1 MKSLQY
7 FYRSL
12 ASAPLAAAAVVF
24 AVLSAPLSAQSLQEQ
39 FDQANNELEALT
51 LTNAQLRNRIALQEQ
66 LITEMAESIEY
77 AAMISNEETSP
88 LNDLIERMMASMEE
102 FVESDLPF
110 DLEERR
116 EEVSRIRGLVDN
128 PEAPLS
134 QKLSLLI
141 ALYQAEGGYGR
152 TLDTYETMMEVDGV
166 EQEVTM
172 TRIGRLMLAYQ
183 TEDRT
188 TTAVWDKASDSWVE
202 LPAGD
207 YRSAITTAT
216 NVASSLTAPEL
227 LDIPV
232 PPPVPA
238 Q

>member
-7 FYRSL
+7 FSRSL
-12 ASAPLAAAAVVF
+12 ASMPMAAAAVMF

-39 FDQANNELEALT
+39 FEQANTELEALT

-66 LITEMAESIEY
+66 LIEEMAESIEY

-88 LNDLIERMMASMEE
+88 LNDLIERMMSSMEA

-116 EEVSRIRGLVDN
+116 EEVARIRGLVDN
-128 PEAPLS
+128 PEAPLA
-134 QKLSLLI
+134 QKLNLLI

-152 TLDTYETMMEVDGV
+152 TLDTYETTLEVDGV

-188 TTAVWDKASDSWVE
+188 TTAVWDKTSASWVE

-232 PPPVPA
+232 PAPVAA

>member
-7 FYRSL
+7 FSRSL
-12 ASAPLAAAAVVF
+12 ASAPLAAVAVIF

-39 FDQANNELEALT
+39 FNQANNQLEQLT
-51 LTNAQLRNRIALQEQ
+51 VANAQLRNRIALQEE
-66 LITEMAESIEY
+66 LIVEMAESIEY

-88 LNDLIERMMASMEE
+88 LNDLVERMMSEMEE
-102 FVESDLPF
+102 FIESDLPF

-116 EEVSRIRGLVDN
+116 EAVSRIRGLVDN
-128 PEAPLS
+128 PAAPLS

-141 ALYQAEGGYGR
+141 GLYQAEGGYGR

-188 TTAVWDKASDSWVE
+188 TTAVWDKTTSSWVE
-202 LPAGD
+202 LPAGE

-232 PPPVPA
+232 PAPVPA

>member
-1 MKSLQY
+1 MTSLQY
-7 FYRSL
+7 FSRSL
-12 ASAPLAAAAVVF
+12 AAMPVAAAAVIF

-39 FDQANNELEALT
+39 FNQANNQLEQLT
-51 LTNAQLRNRIALQEQ
+51 VANAQLRNRIALQEQ
-66 LITEMAESIEY
+66 LIGEMAESIEY
-77 AAMISNEETSP
+77 AAVLSNEEISP
-88 LNDLIERMMASMEE
+88 LNDLVERMMASIEE

-110 DLEERR
+110 NLQQRR

-128 PEAPLS
+128 PAAPLS
-134 QKLSLLI
+134 QKMRMLI
-141 ALYQAEGGYGR
+141 ALYQAEGAYGR
-152 TLDTYETMMEVDGV
+152 TLDTFDVTMEVDGV

-188 TTAVWDKASDSWVE
+188 TTAVWDKSTASWVE
-202 LPAGD
+202 LPAGE

-227 LDIPV
+227 INIA
-232 PPPVPA
+232 VPA
-238 Q
+238 PVSAQ

>member
-7 FYRSL
+7 FSRSL
-12 ASAPLAAAAVVF
+12 ASLPVAAAAVIF

-39 FDQANNELEALT
+39 FAQANTALEALT

-66 LITEMAESIEY
+66 LIEEMAESIEY

-88 LNDLIERMMASMEE
+88 LNDLIERMMVSIET
-102 FVESDLPF
+102 FVETDLPF

-116 EEVSRIRGLVDN
+116 EEVSRIRNLVDN
-128 PEAPLS
+128 PQAPLA

-152 TLDTYETMMEVDGV
+152 TLDTYETTLEVDGV

-183 TEDRT
+183 NEDRT
-188 TTAVWDKASDSWVE
+188 MTAVWDKDSASWVE
-202 LPAGD
+202 LPDGE
-207 YRSAITTAT
+207 YRSAVTTAT
-216 NVASSLTAPEL
+216 NVANSLTAPQL

-232 PPPVPA
+232 PAPVRA

>member
-7 FYRSL
+7 FSRSL
-12 ASAPLAAAAVVF
+12 AAMPVAAAAVIF
-24 AVLSAPLSAQSLQEQ
+24 AALSAPLSAQSLQEQ
-39 FDQANNELEALT
+39 FNEANNRLEQLT
-51 LTNAQLRNRIALQEQ
+51 VANVQLRNRIALQEQ
-66 LITEMAESIEY
+66 LIGEMAESIEY
-77 AAMISNEETSP
+77 AAVLANEETSP
-88 LNDLIERMMASMEE
+88 LNDLVERMMASIEE

-110 DLEERR
+110 NLQQRR

-128 PEAPLS
+128 PNAPLS
-134 QKLSLLI
+134 QKMRMLI
-141 ALYQAEGGYGR
+141 ALYQAEGAYGR
-152 TLDTYETMMEVDGV
+152 TLDTFDVTMEVDGV

-188 TTAVWDKASDSWVE
+188 TTAVWDKSTDSWVE
-202 LPAGD
+202 LPAGE

-227 LDIPV
+227 IDIAV
-232 PPPVPA
+232 PAPVPA

>member
-7 FYRSL
+7 FSRSL
-12 ASAPLAAAAVVF
+12 ASAPLAAAAVIF

-39 FDQANNELEALT
+39 FNQANNQLEQLT
-51 LTNAQLRNRIALQEQ
+51 VTNAQLRNRIALQEQ
-66 LITEMAESIEY
+66 LIEEMADSIEY

-88 LNDLIERMMASMEE
+88 LNDLVERMMVTIEE

-110 DLEERR
+110 SLEDRR

-128 PEAPLS
+128 PAAPLS
-134 QKLSLLI
+134 QKLTMLI

-152 TLDTYETMMEVDGV
+152 TLDTYETIMEVDGV
-166 EQEVTM
+166 EQEVTV

-188 TTAVWDKASDSWVE
+188 TTAVWDKSTASWLE
-202 LPAGD
+202 LPAGE

-227 LDIPV
+227 IDIPV
-232 PPPVPA
+232 PAPVSA

>member
-7 FYRSL
+7 FSRSL
-12 ASAPLAAAAVVF
+12 ASLPVAAAAVIF

-39 FDQANNELEALT
+39 FEQANTALEALT

-66 LITEMAESIEY
+66 LIEEMAESIEY

-88 LNDLIERMMASMEE
+88 LNDLIERMMVSIET

-116 EEVSRIRGLVDN
+116 EAVSRIRGLVDN
-128 PEAPLS
+128 PEAPMA

-152 TLDTYETMMEVDGV
+152 TLDTYATTMEVDGV
-166 EQEVTM
+166 EQEVTV

-183 TEDRT
+183 NEDRT
-188 TTAVWDKASDSWVE
+188 MTAVWDKDSASWVE
-202 LPAGD
+202 LPDGD
-207 YRSAITTAT
+207 YRSAVTTAT
-216 NVASSLTAPEL
+216 NVADSLTAPQL

-232 PPPVPA
+232 PAPVRV